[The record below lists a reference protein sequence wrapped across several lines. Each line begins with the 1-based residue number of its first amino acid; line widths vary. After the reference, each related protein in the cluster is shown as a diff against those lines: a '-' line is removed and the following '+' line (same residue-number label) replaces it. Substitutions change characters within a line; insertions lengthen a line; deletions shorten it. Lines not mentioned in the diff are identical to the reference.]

1 LRPFESYEEKKCCK
15 YSPRALADCR
25 DTVDKIFK
33 KLGKEVK
40 QKIFR
45 QDQKSGESQEDS
57 RCKADI
63 LKIENKY
70 VREVEREYQH
80 QLNRLSEDLQ
90 NENNFNR
97 EGSML

>member
-1 LRPFESYEEKKCCK
+1 LKVTKKIKCCK

-45 QDQKSGESQEDS
+45 QEQKSEESQEDS
-57 RCKADI
+57 KCKADI

-80 QLNRLSEDLQ
+80 QLNLLSEELQ

-97 EGSML
+97 EGSLS

>member
-1 LRPFESYEEKKCCK
+1 M
-15 YSPRALADCR
+15 
-25 DTVDKIFK
+25 
-33 KLGKEVK
+33 K

-45 QDQKSGESQEDS
+45 QEQKSEESQEDS
-57 RCKADI
+57 KCKADI

-80 QLNRLSEDLQ
+80 QLNLLSEELQ

-97 EGSML
+97 EGSLS